1 MKNPF
6 RWTPRLLIC
15 GLLVLGACRSARE
28 TALEGPLN
36 PGPINIPSIQ
46 PSISTLDSP
55 TVVYPSALVRMDSL
69 IIEFINAQAFP
80 GAVLSVGKGL
90 EIIKMTGYGA
100 YTYRSRRRMLPES
113 VFDLASLTK
122 VVATT
127 TASMLLYERGQLDI
141 DAPVSRYL
149 DAFNTPERQSITIRH
164 LLTHT
169 SGLPAWRPFYLD
181 GIIARGAVLEEIL
194 SAELLTE
201 PGEEY
206 RYSDFGMISLALVIE
221 EITGEPFDQWC
232 TRNIFDPLGM
242 TSTSFRSTGEPDP
255 DVVPTELDD
264 YFRNRLIQGEVH
276 DETAWS
282 LGGVA
287 GHAGLFSTA
296 LDLSQ
301 FAQMMVQRGSHDGR
315 TFLQAS
321 TIDRFTAVVDTSF
334 STRALGWDTRNLND
348 EPSSAGLYF
357 GPRSFGHTGFTG
369 TSIWIDPDSEA
380 WVILLTNRVYPT
392 RDEYERFRG
401 IRGSIADAAYEA
413 FFWPVPIPEVEQSS
427 Q

>member
-1 MKNPF
+1 MKKSF

-55 TVVYPSALVRMDSL
+55 TVVYPSALMRMDSI

-90 EIIKMTGYGA
+90 EITKMTGYGA

-113 VFDLASLTK
+113 LFDLASLTK

-127 TASMLLYERGQLDI
+127 TASMLLHERGQLDI

-169 SGLPAWRPFYLD
+169 SGLPAWRPFYQD
-181 GIIARGAVLEEIL
+181 GIIARDAVLGEIL
-194 SAELLTE
+194 TAELLTE

-242 TSTSFRSTGEPDP
+242 TSTGFRSTG
-255 DVVPTELDD
+255 
-264 YFRNRLIQGEVH
+264 R
-276 DETAWS
+276 
-282 LGGVA
+282 A
-287 GHAGLFSTA
+287 GS
-296 LDLSQ
+296 
-301 FAQMMVQRGSHDGR
+301 RCRSH
-315 TFLQAS
+315 
-321 TIDRFTAVVDTSF
+321 
-334 STRALGWDTRNLND
+334 
-348 EPSSAGLYF
+348 
-357 GPRSFGHTGFTG
+357 
-369 TSIWIDPDSEA
+369 
-380 WVILLTNRVYPT
+380 
-392 RDEYERFRG
+392 
-401 IRGSIADAAYEA
+401 
-413 FFWPVPIPEVEQSS
+413 
-427 Q
+427 